1 MYKSESSLNY
11 IASSLE
17 TVLTADVPEEESLRN
32 LLIVIIH
39 EYDPQLSEKDSM
51 KLSQKGQDLARK
63 YGSRL
68 RLWINICSLLHH
80 INVNFSFVFSKLQ
93 SLFVMMCLF
102 INVIYLTDI
111 SE

>member
-32 LLIVIIH
+32 LPIVIIH

-63 YGSRL
+63 YDFRL
-68 RLWINICSLLHH
+68 KLLINICSLLHH
-80 INVNFSFVFSKLQ
+80 INVSFSLVYSDFSF
-93 SLFVMMCLF
+93 
-102 INVIYLTDI
+102 YLT
-111 SE
+111 

>member
-17 TVLTADVPEEESLRN
+17 TILTADVPEEESLRN
-32 LLIVIIH
+32 LPIVIIH

-63 YGSRL
+63 YDFRL
-68 RLWINICSLLHH
+68 KLLINICSLLHH
-80 INVNFSFVFSKLQ
+80 IDVSFSFVYSDFS
-93 SLFVMMCLF
+93 F
-102 INVIYLTDI
+102 YLT
-111 SE
+111 

>member
-32 LLIVIIH
+32 LPIVIIH

-63 YGSRL
+63 YGFRL
-68 RLWINICSLLHH
+68 KLLINICLLLHH
-80 INVNFSFVFSKLQ
+80 INVSFSFVYSDFS
-93 SLFVMMCLF
+93 F
-102 INVIYLTDI
+102 YLT
-111 SE
+111 

>member
-32 LLIVIIH
+32 LPIVIIH
-39 EYDPQLSEKDSM
+39 EHDPQLSEKDSM

-63 YGSRL
+63 YIFRL
-68 RLWINICSLLHH
+68 KLLINICSLLHH
-80 INVNFSFVFSKLQ
+80 INVSFSFVYSDFS
-93 SLFVMMCLF
+93 F
-102 INVIYLTDI
+102 YLT
-111 SE
+111 

>member
-32 LLIVIIH
+32 LPIVIIH

-63 YGSRL
+63 YGFRL
-68 RLWINICSLLHH
+68 KLLINICSLLHH
-80 INVNFSFVFSKLQ
+80 INVSFSFVYSDFS
-93 SLFVMMCLF
+93 F
-102 INVIYLTDI
+102 YLTWAESSS
-111 SE
+111 SELF

>member
-32 LLIVIIH
+32 LPIVIIH

-63 YGSRL
+63 YDFRL
-68 RLWINICSLLHH
+68 KLLINICSLLHH
-80 INVNFSFVFSKLQ
+80 INVSFSFVYSDFS
-93 SLFVMMCLF
+93 F
-102 INVIYLTDI
+102 YLTWAESSS
-111 SE
+111 SELF

>member
-32 LLIVIIH
+32 LPIVIIQ
-39 EYDPQLSEKDSM
+39 EFDTQLSEKESI

-63 YGSRL
+63 
-68 RLWINICSLLHH
+68 
-80 INVNFSFVFSKLQ
+80 
-93 SLFVMMCLF
+93 
-102 INVIYLTDI
+102 
-111 SE
+111 

>member
-32 LLIVIIH
+32 LPIVIIH

-63 YGSRL
+63 YDLS
-68 RLWINICSLLHH
+68 
-80 INVNFSFVFSKLQ
+80 
-93 SLFVMMCLF
+93 
-102 INVIYLTDI
+102 
-111 SE
+111 